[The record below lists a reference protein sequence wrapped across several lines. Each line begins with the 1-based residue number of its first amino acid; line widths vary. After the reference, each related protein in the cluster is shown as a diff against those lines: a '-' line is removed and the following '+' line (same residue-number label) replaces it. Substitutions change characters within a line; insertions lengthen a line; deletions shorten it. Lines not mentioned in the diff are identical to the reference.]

1 MGAIFS
7 RKTPESEPLIIPSAD
22 TLPEASSRFQKGID
36 VLAALKANKLPSQ
49 DQLNTFLQLSL
60 LDVLNADGVAGHGPV
75 SEDVKKLVLDVRES
89 VEAVFQIGMEK
100 NDDDRVQDLLF
111 ECSKIEATPIRV
123 PRSCPHAI
131 NERTRRICR
140 GHAKPA
146 AGCIGAWE
154 VAGGGVVGFGGMGG
168 SNFRR
173 GSTF

>member
-100 NDDDRVQDLLF
+100 NGGWIVDILGVDVGLTLL
-111 ECSKIEATPIRV
+111 
-123 PRSCPHAI
+123 
-131 NERTRRICR
+131 
-140 GHAKPA
+140 
-146 AGCIGAWE
+146 
-154 VAGGGVVGFGGMGG
+154 
-168 SNFRR
+168 
-173 GSTF
+173 